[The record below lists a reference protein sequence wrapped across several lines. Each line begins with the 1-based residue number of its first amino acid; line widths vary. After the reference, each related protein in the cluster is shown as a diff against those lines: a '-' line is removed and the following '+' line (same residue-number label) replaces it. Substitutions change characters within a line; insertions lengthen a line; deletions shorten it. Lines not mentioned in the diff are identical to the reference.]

1 MSVAAGQAYGTKW
14 RKVGRECELIGQ
26 AAGRACIFAAA
37 LLVTKLTF
45 RLSFLY
51 NEVFRNSYT
60 MFLKNPACRESR
72 CDRLLALHFSELLCM
87 LGRC

>member
-14 RKVGRECELIGQ
+14 HKVGRWCVLMGQ

-51 NEVFRNSYT
+51 NEVFRNSY
-60 MFLKNPACRESR
+60 R
-72 CDRLLALHFSELLCM
+72 CS
-87 LGRC
+87 